1 MGGGKSSGSSTQYVT
16 PQLTQEQKDILATQS
31 AALKGTFLPA
41 YQQTIAG
48 AGQAYGQA
56 APAATQAAQTALDVS
71 GRTGALQEAAGTGS
85 LVSGIQGLQS
95 LFSPQ
100 YEQGQI
106 QAALQ
111 AGRESARETLANQNA
126 MYGAAGGLGSSRM
139 ALADKNLASLTA
151 QRQATAA
158 AEAQAKVQANKA
170 AAAQQL
176 AQIGQTGL
184 TSAQQSAASRI
195 GFAQAPQDVY
205 AKYASVIFGVPQ
217 ASTTPNFAGTQGQAT
232 TQAGRS
238 KGFGF

>member
-1 MGGGKSSGSSTQYVT
+1 MGGGKSSGAQTTTVQMT
-16 PQLTQEQKDILATQS
+16 PEQKDILKTQS
-31 AALKGTFLPA
+31 EALKNTFLPA

-56 APAATQAAQTALDVS
+56 QPAATQAAQTAMNVA
-71 GRTGALQEAAGTGS
+71 GRTGALQEQAGTGA
-85 LVSGIQGLQS
+85 LISGIQGLQS

-111 AGRESARETLANQNA
+111 AGRESARESQAGQNA
-126 MYGAAGGLGSSRM
+126 MYGAAGGLGSARM
-139 ALADKNLASLTA
+139 ALADKNLASLNA

-170 AAAQQL
+170 LAANQL
-176 AQIGQTGL
+176 AAIGQTGL
-184 TSAQQSAASRI
+184 TGAQQAAGSRI
-195 GFAQAPQDVY
+195 GYAGTPQDVY
-205 AKYASVIFGVPQ
+205 AKYASVLFGVPQ
-217 ASTTPNFAGTQGQAT
+217 ASTTPNFQGTQGT
-232 TQAGRS
+232 TSTGRS